1 MIFVYFC
8 VMKERQK
15 VTLPEEAQDD
25 LAKIAMQRS
34 MSVSTIIRGLVLDF
48 LQKELKKHYTQLQH
62 GGRRPGAGRKSAPV
76 ACARKPPPAAKPLR
90 KKPPDAPPC
99 RRLAR
104 RINCP

>member
-34 MSVSTIIRGLVLDF
+34 MSVSAIIRGLVLDF
-48 LQKELKKHYTQLQH
+48 LQKELKKNYTQLQH

-76 ACARKPPPAAKPLR
+76 ACARKAAPRSKASS
-90 KKPPDAPPC
+90 KKA
-99 RRLAR
+99 A
-104 RINCP
+104 